1 MTSLVPREPYSKEEL
16 QKLYPEGLQLQLVQ
30 VFLRHGE
37 RTPVSSRFQNT
48 GLASCN
54 VTYPLPF
61 HWAPGPVHTLIYSNQ
76 TGHIAMPQEGSHKS
90 LRQARIYPAGV
101 NSNGGERWRDLEER
115 TRRWWPSAQKEK
127 LKAFGNFPGELTDKG
142 RRSTYAL
149 GQRLR
154 YLYVDQLGFMPKVRS
169 NTDDMYLR
177 TTPIPRALESLQQT
191 FWGMYPPDSRT
202 ANFPPPTI
210 VVRSPAEET
219 LYPNESNCHR
229 FRQLARLFAQRAANK
244 WNESE
249 EMEYLNSL
257 WSKWMPSNSP
267 RIAVDSRPRL
277 SGILDTINSSLAH
290 GPGTR
295 LPSEFYDPKAR
306 ELADRIAT
314 DEWFAGY
321 KESNEY
327 RKLGIGALIGDV
339 VDRMVHTSVHGGW
352 RPTTNGS
359 ESKAAVKF
367 VLSGCHDTTI
377 AAILNSLGA
386 FDDEKWP
393 PYTSSISIE
402 LFKAVSAPNA
412 TKPGYI
418 LEELNIPDTENL
430 PQKKNPS
437 GFMSNFFGS
446 KSLSREVTQVS
457 ENVRAAVSDL
467 PSSPLQKHYVRLRY
481 NDQPVR
487 IPGCAANPRNHLPG
501 NDTFCT
507 LEAFKKIADKFTP
520 IHWHEECGK
529 NLDEGMF
536 AKGDEPSGY

>member
-30 VFLRHGE
+30 VVNEL
-37 RTPVSSRFQNT
+37 PSL
-48 GLASCN
+48 LAFKI
-54 VTYPLPF
+54 PAWL
-61 HWAPGPVHTLIYSNQ
+61 H

-115 TRRWWPSAQKEK
+115 TRRWWP
-127 LKAFGNFPGELTDKG
+127 FGRESPFTHIAKISFPGELTDKG

-154 YLYVDQLGFMPKVRS
+154 YLYVDQLGFMPKVRP

-352 RPTTNGS
+352 HPTTNGS
-359 ESKAAVKF
+359 ESKTAVKF
-367 VLSGCHDTTI
+367 AISGCHDTTI

-402 LFKAVSAPNA
+402 LFKAVRGPYA
-412 TKPGYI
+412 TKPGHI
-418 LEELNIPDTENL
+418 LEELNIPDTDNL
-430 PQKKNPS
+430 SQKKNPS
-437 GFMSNFFGS
+437 SFMSNFFGS
-446 KSLSREVTQVS
+446 KSSSREVTQVS

-481 NDQPVR
+481 NDRPVR

-536 AKGDEPSGY
+536 SKGDEPSGY